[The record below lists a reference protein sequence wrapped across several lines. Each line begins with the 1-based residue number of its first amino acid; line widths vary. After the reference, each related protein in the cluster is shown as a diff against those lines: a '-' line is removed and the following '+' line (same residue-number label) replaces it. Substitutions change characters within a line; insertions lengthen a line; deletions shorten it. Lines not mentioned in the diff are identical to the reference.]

1 MKNFN
6 SNWDGVDRKK
16 TQPIKEAHDNLT
28 GYYDGARGGGG
39 WWRAGGGPP
48 AKRSKANDT
57 FGVPSYKAIDFSSM
71 NKKTADV
78 LVKELNRIGKYL
90 DPGYD
95 MASDALEDIK
105 KLVKTLKT
113 VK

>member
-6 SNWDGVDRKK
+6 ENWDGIARKN
-16 TQPIKEAHDNLT
+16 TQPIKEANS
-28 GYYDGARGGGG
+28 G
-39 WWRAGGGPP
+39 
-48 AKRSKANDT
+48 
-57 FGVPSYKAIDFSSM
+57 FGVPSYKSTDFSAM

>member
-6 SNWDGVDRKK
+6 SNWDGIDRKK
-16 TQPIKEAHDNLT
+16 HTEMVTEAHDNLAA
-28 GYYDGARGGGG
+28 DAWWRGGGG
-39 WWRAGGGPP
+39 AP
-48 AKRSKANDT
+48 AKRSKANST
-57 FGVPSYKAIDFSSM
+57 FGVPSYKATDFSAM

>member
-6 SNWDGVDRKK
+6 SNWDGIARKN
-16 TQPIKEAHDNLT
+16 TQPITKVTEAHDNLT
-28 GYYDGARGGGG
+28 GYYDGARGGGS
-39 WWRAGGGPP
+39 PP
-48 AKRSKANDT
+48 TKRSKANSG
-57 FGVPSYKAIDFSSM
+57 FGVPSYKSTDFSAM

>member
-6 SNWDGVDRKK
+6 SNWDGIVRKN

-28 GYYDGARGGGG
+28 GYYDGARGGGS
-39 WWRAGGGPP
+39 PP
-48 AKRSKANDT
+48 TKRSKANSPKADST
-57 FGVPSYKAIDFSSM
+57 FGVPSYKATDFSAM

>member
-6 SNWDGVDRKK
+6 ENWDGIVRKNTQQN
-16 TQPIKEAHDNLT
+16 TQPINED
-28 GYYDGARGGGG
+28 
-39 WWRAGGGPP
+39 
-48 AKRSKANDT
+48 
-57 FGVPSYKAIDFSSM
+57 FGVPSYKSTDFSAM

>member
-6 SNWDGVDRKK
+6 ENWDGIVRKNTQQN
-16 TQPIKEAHDNLT
+16 TQPINED
-28 GYYDGARGGGG
+28 
-39 WWRAGGGPP
+39 
-48 AKRSKANDT
+48 
-57 FGVPSYKAIDFSSM
+57 FGVPSYKSTDFSVM
-71 NKKTADV
+71 NKNTADV

>member
-6 SNWDGVDRKK
+6 ENWDGIARKN
-16 TQPIKEAHDNLT
+16 TQPIKEAN
-28 GYYDGARGGGG
+28 
-39 WWRAGGGPP
+39 
-48 AKRSKANDT
+48 SS
-57 FGVPSYKAIDFSSM
+57 FGVPSYKSTDFSVM

>member
-6 SNWDGVDRKK
+6 SNWDGIVRKNM
-16 TQPIKEAHDNLT
+16 QEPINEDFK
-28 GYYDGARGGGG
+28 
-39 WWRAGGGPP
+39 
-48 AKRSKANDT
+48 
-57 FGVPSYKAIDFSSM
+57 VPSYKATDFSAM

>member
-6 SNWDGVDRKK
+6 SNWDGIVRKNTQQN
-16 TQPIKEAHDNLT
+16 TQPINED
-28 GYYDGARGGGG
+28 
-39 WWRAGGGPP
+39 
-48 AKRSKANDT
+48 
-57 FGVPSYKAIDFSSM
+57 FGVPSYKSTDFSAM

>member
-1 MKNFN
+1 MKRFN
-6 SNWDGVDRKK
+6 DNWDGVKRNN
-16 TQPIKEAHDNLT
+16 TINEAHDDLT

-39 WWRAGGGPP
+39 GSPRRP
-48 AKRSKANDT
+48 KARMT
-57 FGVPSYKAIDFSSM
+57 SAFGVPSYKAADFSSM
-71 NKKTADV
+71 DKKTADV

-95 MASDALEDIK
+95 MASDALENIK

>member
-1 MKNFN
+1 MKSFRQLRQHITEAKN
-6 SNWDGVDRKK
+6 
-16 TQPIKEAHDNLT
+16 TQPNS
-28 GYYDGARGGGG
+28 G
-39 WWRAGGGPP
+39 
-48 AKRSKANDT
+48 
-57 FGVPSYKAIDFSSM
+57 FGVPSYKSTDFSAM
-71 NKKTADV
+71 NKKTAYV